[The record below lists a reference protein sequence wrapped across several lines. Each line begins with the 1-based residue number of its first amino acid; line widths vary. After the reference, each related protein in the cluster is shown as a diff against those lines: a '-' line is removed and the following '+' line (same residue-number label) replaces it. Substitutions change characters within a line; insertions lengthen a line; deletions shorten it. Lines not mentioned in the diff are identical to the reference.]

1 MLEFLK
7 DFPDVKILSSYL
19 KDRAVYRKSISEGL
33 GVSELN
39 TDNKATAEV
48 IDLFNEIINLI

>member
-48 IDLFNEIINLI
+48 KDLFNEVSFL

>member
-7 DFPDVKILSSYL
+7 DFPEVKILGSYL

-48 IDLFNEIINLI
+48 KFLYDEISIMI